1 MGNAA
6 ELRNEWPGVKRVR
19 RERERERERK
29 RERESGREIAS
40 SRASLNA
47 ARQYSGEARR
57 DDAISL
63 PLSLSLSFSANILTE
78 LVLAA

>member
-1 MGNAA
+1 VRGGRPAPAEGSAQVGNAA

-19 RERERERERK
+19 RERERE

-57 DDAISL
+57 DSPAC
-63 PLSLSLSFSANILTE
+63 
-78 LVLAA
+78 LALMD